1 MSIASDSKQ
10 PDTRTRILTAASQM
24 LRRSS
29 PSALTYRALGKKAG
43 LPHSTIEYHF
53 PTREDL
59 LMEAASQNVEV
70 WVDRARKIRDNALR
84 LSPQELR
91 DQLPEILVAAVL
103 PQTKDVQYIRTY
115 LLHGLVL
122 AEHQVIVKKNRE
134 GRARFDEYVADILQA
149 AECSCLPD
157 VIISVIDGLAYEA
170 VSEGGE
176 FPQDVVEKLR
186 SFVLSCPTMAADVQ
200 ASASPQA

>member
-1 MSIASDSKQ
+1 MSNASDASRL
-10 PDTRTRILTAASQM
+10 DTRTKILTAAAQM
-24 LRRSS
+24 LRQSS
-29 PSALTYRALGKKAG
+29 PSTLTYRNLAKQAG

-59 LMEAASQNVEV
+59 LMEAASLNVEV
-70 WVDRARKIRDNALR
+70 WVNRARRVRDEALQ

-91 DQLPEILVAAVL
+91 DQLAEVLVAAVL
-103 PQTKDVQYIRTY
+103 PQTADTQYIRTY

-122 AEHQVIVKKNRE
+122 AEHQVIAKKNRE

-149 AECSCLPD
+149 ARCSCLPD
-157 VIISVIDGLAYEA
+157 IMISVIDGLAVEA
-170 VSEGGE
+170 VSEGGD

-186 SFVLSCPTMAADVQ
+186 NFLLSCPTMSDVSQ
-200 ASASPQA
+200 VPVSPQA

>member
-10 PDTRTRILTAASQM
+10 SDTRTKILTAAAQM
-24 LRRSS
+24 LRQFS
-29 PSALTYRALGKKAG
+29 PSTLTYRTLAKQAG

-59 LMEAASQNVEV
+59 LMEAASLNVEV
-70 WVDRARKIRDNALR
+70 WVNRARSVRDKALQ

-91 DQLPEILVAAVL
+91 DQLAEVLVAAVL
-103 PQTKDVQYIRTY
+103 PQTADTQYIRTY

-122 AEHQVIVKKNRE
+122 AEHQVIAKKNRE

-149 AECSCLPD
+149 ARCSCLPD
-157 VIISVIDGLAYEA
+157 IMISVIDGLAVEA
-170 VSEGGE
+170 VSEGGD

-186 SFVLSCPTMAADVQ
+186 CFLLSCPTMAAVAQ

>member
-1 MSIASDSKQ
+1 M
-10 PDTRTRILTAASQM
+10 TAASQM

-29 PSALTYRALGKKAG
+29 PGALTYRALGKKAG

-53 PTREDL
+53 PTRDDL
-59 LMEAASQNVEV
+59 LMEAASLNVEV

-103 PQTKDVQYIRTY
+103 PQTTDIQYIRTY

-134 GRARFDEYVADILQA
+134 GRARFDEYVADILEA

-157 VIISVIDGLAYEA
+157 VIISVIDGLAVEA

-186 SFVLSCPTMAADVQ
+186 SFVLSCPTMAADAQ

>member
-1 MSIASDSKQ
+1 M
-10 PDTRTRILTAASQM
+10 TAAAQM
-24 LRRSS
+24 LRQSS
-29 PSALTYRALGKKAG
+29 PSALTYRALGKQAG

-59 LMEAASQNVEV
+59 LMEAASLNVEV
-70 WVDRARKIRDNALR
+70 WVERAHKIRDNALR

-91 DQLPEILVAAVL
+91 DQLPEVLVAAVL
-103 PQTKDVQYIRTY
+103 PQTTDIQYIRTY

-122 AEHQVIVKKNRE
+122 AEHQEIVKKSRE

-186 SFVLSCPTMAADVQ
+186 SFVLSCPTMSADAQ